1 MCEHLTDKGYET
13 WGWVSIDHCKYR
25 LFRHKDHLEQR
36 CRRGNGRMGERWQVV
51 SRLHA
56 YSKVEKRAWVKGK
69 ESRKAG

>member
-1 MCEHLTDKGYET
+1 MCEHLTEKCSEK
-13 WGWVSIDHCKYR
+13 WRRVLIDHCKHR
-25 LFRHKDHLEQR
+25 LFRHLEQR

-56 YSKVEKRAWVKGK
+56 YGKLQKRAWVKGK